1 MKSALAKVTMLIS
14 LSCLNA
20 SSFAQIKW
28 PLYEPTMD
36 EAYKAA
42 YNNLCQGSGFRMTL
56 KEISTGNSSTA
67 WEYACEIIPL
77 TSFNKCS
84 DSETYVDIQ
93 PLIASARIECRSK
106 PV

>member
-14 LSCLNA
+14 LTCLNA

-42 YNNLCQGSGFRMTL
+42 YKNLCQGSGFQMTL
-56 KEISTGNSSTA
+56 KEISTGNSSSA
-67 WEYACEIIPL
+67 WEYACGLIPIA
-77 TSFNKCS
+77 SFDKCS
-84 DSETYVDIQ
+84 DSETYVVIQ
-93 PLIASARIECRSK
+93 PLVGSARIECRSK